1 MFKEDGSDE
10 VQRQQMDNSYK
21 WKSKHSLTGVTKEQ
35 AIKAENT
42 ENAEE
47 AVNSQDQF
55 GWTALHR
62 ATHRGQYSKCAD
74 LIAKGAD
81 VNIPDEHGFTPLFIA
96 ANWGFYNIAKLFCI
110 HGANIKY
117 KNYVGK
123 NAINVAEDKNFHH
136 IVSLLRE
143 YI

>member
-21 WKSKHSLTGVTKEQ
+21 WKSKHGLTGDTKEQ
-35 AIKAENT
+35 AIKELKAEDT

-96 ANWGFYNIAKLFCI
+96 ANWGFYDIAKLFCI

-123 NAINVAEDKNFHH
+123 NAINWLKIKTF
-136 IVSLLRE
+136 ITLLSHC
-143 YI
+143 

>member
-1 MFKEDGSDE
+1 MDVVFHENSTCILFKGEESEE
-10 VQRQQMDNSYK
+10 VRKQQMEMNNSYK
-21 WKSKHSLTGVTKEQ
+21 WKSQHD
-35 AIKAENT
+35 T

-62 ATHRGQYSKCAD
+62 ATHRGQYSKCVD
-74 LIAKGAD
+74 LISKGAD

-96 ANWGFYNIAKLFCI
+96 ANWGFYDIAKLFCI
-110 HGANIKY
+110 HGANVKC
-117 KNYVGK
+117 KNHVGK
-123 NAINVAEDKNFHH
+123 TAINVAEDKNFHH
-136 IVSLLRE
+136 IVLLLRE

>member
-21 WKSKHSLTGVTKEQ
+21 WKSKHGLTGDTKEQ
-35 AIKAENT
+35 AINELKAEDT

-62 ATHRGQYSKCAD
+62 ETHRGQFSKCED
-74 LIAKGAD
+74 LIAK
-81 VNIPDEHGFTPLFIA
+81 
-96 ANWGFYNIAKLFCI
+96 
-110 HGANIKY
+110 
-117 KNYVGK
+117 
-123 NAINVAEDKNFHH
+123 
-136 IVSLLRE
+136 
-143 YI
+143 

>member
-21 WKSKHSLTGVTKEQ
+21 WKSKHGFTGDTKED
-35 AIKAENT
+35 T

-62 ATHRGQYSKCAD
+62 ETHRGQFSKCED
-74 LIAKGAD
+74 LIAK
-81 VNIPDEHGFTPLFIA
+81 
-96 ANWGFYNIAKLFCI
+96 
-110 HGANIKY
+110 
-117 KNYVGK
+117 
-123 NAINVAEDKNFHH
+123 
-136 IVSLLRE
+136 
-143 YI
+143 